1 MRQFTTSINVVTT
14 NIQLA
19 PSVTSDEVIVQPF
32 SPSPDPPGPDP
43 SPDDDNGLR
52 IWAIIGF
59 IALGLFVLLIVAAII
74 HYCYD

>member
-32 SPSPDPPGPDP
+32 SPGPDP

-52 IWAIIGF
+52 IWALIGF
-59 IALGLFVLLIVAAII
+59 IALGLFILLILAAII